1 MAKVMI
7 SIPDDDLARIDAEAA
22 RRGTSRSGLMREAA
36 LRELEDRDPAAVQLA
51 IEGTRRRLARF
62 GVADVEA
69 ALVVDRVQRDER
81 DRRHG
86 GRE

>member
-69 ALVVDRVQRDER
+69 ALVADRVQRDER

>member
-7 SIPDDDLARIDAEAA
+7 SIPADDLARIDAEAA

-51 IEGTRRRLARF
+51 IEQTRRRLARF
-62 GVADVEA
+62 GVADVDA
-69 ALVVDRVQRDER
+69 ALVADRVERDER
-81 DRRHG
+81 DLRHS